1 MLCLGKKTDIAC
13 LNIEYFNLISIRHAM
28 KNLHKQRFPPH
39 ESSGLNAP
47 IVTWTAVVRILLT
60 KTQFKILFAGKNND
74 AVSLRVIKPSSAAK
88 TIACLSMSSSTR
100 TPFWSNSGIHI
111 KDLHACLHFS
121 SYRAQF
127 LLTNVKRF
135 SKETHSAPFTFWST
149 GLGFK
154 PQLRLGHVS
163 AEFQLIVRRDASP
176 EHHKSC
182 CKGR

>member
-1 MLCLGKKTDIAC
+1 
-13 LNIEYFNLISIRHAM
+13 M

-111 KDLHACLHFS
+111 KDLQACLHFS
-121 SYRAQF
+121 GYRAQF
-127 LLTNVKRF
+127 LLINVKRF
-135 SKETHSAPFTFWST
+135 SEETYCAPFKFWST
-149 GLGFK
+149 GLGFE

-163 AEFQLIVRRDASP
+163 PEFRLIVPRDPSHDIAKAAVTLNIYSHSFKFWIGKYL
-176 EHHKSC
+176 ESALT
-182 CKGR
+182 RAAN